1 MFDFDISKM
10 IIVAIVALAVIPPKD
25 LPRVMRT
32 VGQTVGKMRRM
43 AAEFQGQFMEA
54 MREVEREA
62 DLESVKKEFQAIND
76 QAKIDASFDPVG
88 LVRDDVTRA
97 AATPTGAAEAAASE
111 PIAFRARRARD
122 RRAGNLQAGTC
133 QAGDCADR
141 SGTRRGGC
149 PGRVGGRARGARRPE
164 KRGGMS
170 QEDID
175 ATKAPLM
182 DHLIE
187 LRARLIRS
195 LYAFFAAFLVCF
207 FFSRHIYNILTYPY
221 VRVVGAD
228 KATLIATH
236 FLEQFYTNIRLSMF
250 GAAVIAF
257 PIIAVQLYKFVA
269 PGLYRNERQAFRP
282 YLIATPIFFL
292 MGALLVYFVVMPLLI
307 RFSVSLQQ
315 VNVPGEA
322 TIELLPKVSEYLS
335 LIMTLIFAFGIAFQL
350 PVVLTLLGHVGI
362 VDSAYLVK
370 MRRYAIVAVV
380 GLAAI
385 LTPPDLISM
394 TSLALPMLALY
405 EGSVLAVKLVER
417 RRARAQAQTA
427 ANSAT

>member
-76 QAKIDASFDPVG
+76 QAKIDTSFDPVAM
-88 LVRDDVTRA
+88 VRDDVTRA
-97 AATPTGAAEAAASE
+97 AATSTGAAELAASE
-111 PIAFRARRARD
+111 PVAFGARRARD
-122 RRAGNLQAGTC
+122 RRAGNRQAR
-133 QAGDCADR
+133 DCADR

-292 MGALLVYFVVMPLLI
+292 MGALLVYFAVMPLLI

-405 EGSVLAVKLVER
+405 EGSVLAVKWVER

-427 ANSAT
+427 ANNAAT